1 MDSNKEW
8 MYDKSFVGAI
18 MLIITVL
25 FLVGF
30 WTGRAWNPD
39 ADKHQGTQYQLEMAH
54 NELNATIGKL
64 EAAKEEL
71 QRFSELELL
80 LQQYGIDVLEATYPN
95 AVTQKPRL
103 FHCLANDYPLNRWE
117 TCYLVKKVT
126 VELDRSDSYKVQD
139 GTATLEQLNEGN

>member
-1 MDSNKEW
+1 MDTNKEV
-8 MYDKSFVGAI
+8 MTDKKSTIA
-18 MLIITVL
+18 LIIAIIVL
-25 FLVGF
+25 LLMGF
-30 WTGRAWNPD
+30 WAGRTWNPD
-39 ADKHQGTQYQLEMAH
+39 VDKHLRTQHQLEVANH
-54 NELNATIGKL
+54 ERNATIGKL

-126 VELDRSDSYKVQD
+126 VELDRSDSYKGQD